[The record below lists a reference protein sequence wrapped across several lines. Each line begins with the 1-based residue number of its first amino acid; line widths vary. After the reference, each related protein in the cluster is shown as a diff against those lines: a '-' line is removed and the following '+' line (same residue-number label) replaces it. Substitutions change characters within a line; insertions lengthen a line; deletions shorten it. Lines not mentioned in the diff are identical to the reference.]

1 MARPSRNVAPKKLAS
16 FSPLDMSR
24 APGKTQPSEENIN
37 QHCCSRLNKT
47 QKYFLLINDNQVSTV
62 FCVIGLQKPAF
73 AAASDTENRDFSLS

>member
-37 QHCCSRLNKT
+37 QHSCSRLSKT
-47 QKYFLLINDNQVSTV
+47 QKYFLPINDNQVSTV

-73 AAASDTENRDFSLS
+73 AAVGDTKNRDFSLS

>member
-1 MARPSRNVAPKKLAS
+1 VARPSRNVAPKKLAS

-37 QHCCSRLNKT
+37 QHCCSRLSKT

-73 AAASDTENRDFSLS
+73 AAVSDTKNRDFSLS